1 TGSYALVVSVYHV
14 PEQVFTMSPD
24 RTVGEG
30 RGEGTNYIARDETDC
45 ISIFKPPFITPLT
58 NTFIIP
64 CPVIQQILSKVKQ
77 AVN

>member
-1 TGSYALVVSVYHV
+1 GRGNLNTLSLGERELEH
-14 PEQVFTMSPD
+14 PLPW
-24 RTVGEG
+24 GEG
-30 RGEGTNYIARDETDC
+30 RGEGTNYIAKDETDC

>member
-1 TGSYALVVSVYHV
+1 YPNPLPKGERELEH
-14 PEQVFTMSPD
+14 PLP
-24 RTVGEG
+24 VGEG

-58 NTFIIP
+58 NNPLFVFP
-64 CPVIQQILSKVKQ
+64 SFQQILSKVKQ